1 MPVPA
6 VPGARLVVSKSKPR
20 LSRLERVLDGPTP
33 PLNRHQGGGPG
44 RAPAREE
51 GKLAIVQAAADQKS
65 ACPQA
70 GEGLVVFGRIQVG
83 QLAISPVI
91 QPLAFRA
98 VPGRRDLFGESAE
111 AAPHALA
118 DRLERLKAGR
128 PACGMDAHA
137 LG

>member
-6 VPGARLVVSKSKPR
+6 VPRASLVVSKSKLR

-33 PLNRHQGGGPG
+33 PLNRHQGGDPGPG
-44 RAPAREE
+44 RAPGREE

-91 QPLAFRA
+91 RI
-98 VPGRRDLFGESAE
+98 PGEGLGLDSWAAAKRIGWCAMSRGGEAWRG
-111 AAPHALA
+111 L
-118 DRLERLKAGR
+118 LII
-128 PACGMDAHA
+128 
-137 LG
+137 

>member
-6 VPGARLVVSKSKPR
+6 VPRASLVVSKSKLR

-33 PLNRHQGGGPG
+33 PLNRHQGGDPGPG
-44 RAPAREE
+44 RAPGREE

-98 VPGRRDLFGESAE
+98 VLRRQALPGPLLSPAAIAS
-111 AAPHALA
+111 AAPATGGFLPQELNTSVAL
-118 DRLERLKAGR
+118 
-128 PACGMDAHA
+128 
-137 LG
+137 